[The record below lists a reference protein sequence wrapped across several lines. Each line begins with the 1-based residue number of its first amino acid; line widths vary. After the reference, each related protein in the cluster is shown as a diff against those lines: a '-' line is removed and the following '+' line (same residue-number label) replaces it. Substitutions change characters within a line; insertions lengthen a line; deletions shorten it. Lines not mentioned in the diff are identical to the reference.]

1 MDVTLKE
8 DILSVVD
15 SIKKMDGKLDILVNK

>member
-8 DILSVVD
+8 DILSVAD
-15 SIKKMDGKLDILVNK
+15 SIMKTDGKLDILVNK